1 MADDALSVA
10 KEITLATIP
19 KIVVGPNRR
28 ADKYGEEVGRLF
40 KTIIREVVQGIKE
53 ANK

>member
-19 KIVVGPNRR
+19 RIKVGANESAER
-28 ADKYGEEVGRLF
+28 YGEEVGKLF
-40 KTIIREVVQGIKE
+40 KTIIKGVVQGIKE